1 MYVYYY
7 HVIIIICYKV
17 NVQKKKKSKV
27 FFFFR
32 ILNILTYTK
41 REREEGL
48 KKTDNDVYPKGP
60 NA

>member
-1 MYVYYY
+1 ML
-7 HVIIIICYKV
+7 
-17 NVQKKKKSKV
+17 KKKKKV
-27 FFFFR
+27 KFFFFR

>member
-7 HVIIIICYKV
+7 HFIIIICYKV

-27 FFFFR
+27 FFFR

-41 REREEGL
+41 RERKEGL
-48 KKTDNDVYPKGP
+48 KETDNDVYPKGP

>member
-27 FFFFR
+27 FFFR
-32 ILNILTYTK
+32 IINILTHTK

-48 KKTDNDVYPKGP
+48 KETDNDVYPKGP

>member
-1 MYVYYY
+1 MF
-7 HVIIIICYKV
+7 
-17 NVQKKKKSKV
+17 KKKKKV
-27 FFFFR
+27 KFFFFR

-48 KKTDNDVYPKGP
+48 KETDNDVYPKGP

>member
-1 MYVYYY
+1 MYYY
-7 HVIIIICYKV
+7 HVIIIICYKI
-17 NVQKKKKSKV
+17 NVQKKKLK

-32 ILNILTYTK
+32 ILNILTHTK

-48 KKTDNDVYPKGP
+48 KETDNDVYPKGS

>member
-27 FFFFR
+27 FFFR

-41 REREEGL
+41 KEREEGL
-48 KKTDNDVYPKGP
+48 KETDNDVYPKGP

>member
-27 FFFFR
+27 FFFR

>member
-27 FFFFR
+27 FFFR
-32 ILNILTYTK
+32 IQNILTYTK
-41 REREEGL
+41 RERKEGL
-48 KKTDNDVYPKGP
+48 KETNNDVYPKGP